1 MTQKK
6 LDSLISFVFWLQNV
20 FKFLSVSF
28 FFFALAPQG
37 LVHTAWTW
45 QPLLTPELTARS
57 TSRCAH
63 NKVGKNWSQLA
74 AHPIHHFMP
83 ETQTGVTP
91 SAWRHFFTEAAPL
104 GQNPLDWHKPPSAQR
119 VSFFVFF
126 LSLWML
132 FISQTKI
139 YISYQVS
146 VRRNETDLS
155 WNVSHYQLVDVS
167 SGSLHINPS
176 FGKTWW
182 SYLDANM
189 SLWTPTYPK
198 RHDKHNH
205 PQHEQMNLNVLLM
218 DGWWVSFPKS
228 GLKKKTC
235 GAKKLNMSIK

>member
-1 MTQKK
+1 M
-6 LDSLISFVFWLQNV
+6 SFVFWLQNV
-20 FKFLSVSF
+20 FKFLSVF
-28 FFFALAPQG
+28 FFFFFLHWLLKVWCTLPGPGSHCSLQSWLHGAQVDALITRWGKIDHSLQLIPFITSCQRLRQASHRQHG
-37 LVHTAWTW
+37 ASSS
-45 QPLLTPELTARS
+45 QRLLRWVKTRLTDTNLHQHR
-57 TSRCAH
+57 
-63 NKVGKNWSQLA
+63 G
-74 AHPIHHFMP
+74 F
-83 ETQTGVTP
+83 
-91 SAWRHFFTEAAPL
+91 
-104 GQNPLDWHKPPSAQR
+104 R
-119 VSFFVFF
+119 VCFF